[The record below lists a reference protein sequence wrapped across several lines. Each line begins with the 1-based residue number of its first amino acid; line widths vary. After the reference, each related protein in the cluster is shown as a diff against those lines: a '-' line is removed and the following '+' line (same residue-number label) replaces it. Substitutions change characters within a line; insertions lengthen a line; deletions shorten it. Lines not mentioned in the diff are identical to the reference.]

1 MMIPLD
7 SGQVILLKGRA
18 NFNPE
23 ELIQALAPLGFR
35 PFITTRAEL
44 AEAEIN
50 RILLERGISSV
61 WQTVIFQEALLP
73 STPDVPTLVAILKE
87 MLEQLVPESH
97 FAVVDRFLFPDEK
110 KCPSDYLDTLVQ
122 VLEPAARRVKELLV
136 VTEKKHNAHLRSA
149 LEQRL
154 KALSPG
160 CRFRHCCSESF
171 HDRFWIADRA
181 RGLFVGTSL
190 NGLGLRY
197 ALVDKL
203 AADDVQEI
211 VAALVSEGLLG

>member
-1 MMIPLD
+1 MIPLD
-7 SGQVILLKGRA
+7 SGQVLFLKGRDE
-18 NFNPE
+18 FDPV
-23 ELIQALAPLGFR
+23 ELIRVLEPLGLE

-44 AEAEIN
+44 AEAEIK
-50 RILLERGISSV
+50 RVLLERGISSV

-73 STPDVPTLVAILKE
+73 CTPDVPTLVAILKE
-87 MLEQLVPESH
+87 MLEQLVPELH

-110 KCPSDYLDTLVQ
+110 QCPSDYLDTLVQ
-122 VLEPAARRVKELLV
+122 VLEPTVRRVKELLV
-136 VTEKKHNAHLRSA
+136 VTEKRHNARLRSA

-181 RGLFVGTSL
+181 RGLFVGASL
-190 NGLGLRY
+190 NGLGRRY

-203 AADDVQEI
+203 AADDVREI
-211 VAALVSEGLLG
+211 VAALESEGLLG

>member
-7 SGQVILLKGRA
+7 SGQVILLKGRDE
-18 NFNPE
+18 FDPV
-23 ELIQALAPLGFR
+23 ELIRVLEPLGFE

-44 AEAEIN
+44 AEAEVR
-50 RILLERGISSV
+50 RILLERGISSI

-73 STPDVPTLVAILKE
+73 RSRDVSALVAILRE
-87 MLEQLVPESH
+87 MLERLAPESE
-97 FAVVDRFLFPDEK
+97 FVVVDRYLLPKEP
-110 KCPSDYLDTLVQ
+110 CPSDYLDTLVQ
-122 VLEPAARRVKELLV
+122 VLEPAARRVKNLLV
-136 VTEKKHNAHLRSA
+136 VTSKRHNARLRHA

-154 KALSPG
+154 KALSQG

-181 RGLFVGTSL
+181 RGLFLGTSL
-190 NGLGLRY
+190 NGLGSRY

-203 AADDVQEI
+203 AADDVREI
-211 VAALVSEGLLG
+211 VAALESEGLLG